1 MRVLATSIL
10 CLVVA
15 TGSCSA
21 IRHAAVQP
29 VKVEGIAMEPAFKDG
44 DRIFIDRNVDVLNR
58 GDIVVFHYP
67 FDPSKSYLKRVV
79 GLPGETIEIRDG
91 RVLINGTG
99 LDEPYVAAV
108 NNRVMSGRKVI
119 RIPDDSYYVVG
130 DNRDNSN
137 DSRMWGPLQRKFI
150 YGKFVSKYYS
160 AS

>member
-1 MRVLATSIL
+1 
-10 CLVVA
+10 
-15 TGSCSA
+15 
-21 IRHAAVQP
+21 
-29 VKVEGIAMEPAFKDG
+29 MEPALKDG
-44 DRIFIDRNVDVLNR
+44 DRLFIDRAVDKLNR

-99 LDEPYVAAV
+99 LDEPYVAAA

-150 YGKFVSKYYS
+150 YGKFVTKYYS

>member
-1 MRVLATSIL
+1 MNLM
-10 CLVVA
+10 
-15 TGSCSA
+15 SA
-21 IRHAAVQP
+21 A
-29 VKVEGIAMEPAFKDG
+29 
-44 DRIFIDRNVDVLNR
+44 
-58 GDIVVFHYP
+58 
-67 FDPSKSYLKRVV
+67 
-79 GLPGETIEIRDG
+79 
-91 RVLINGTG
+91 
-99 LDEPYVAAV
+99 